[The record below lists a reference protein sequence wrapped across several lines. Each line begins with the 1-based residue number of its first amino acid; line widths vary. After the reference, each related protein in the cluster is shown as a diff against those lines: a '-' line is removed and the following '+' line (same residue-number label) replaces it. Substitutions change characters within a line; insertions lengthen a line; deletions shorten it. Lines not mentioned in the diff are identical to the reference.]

1 MKKQIKALTDFGIVD
16 VTTIGSKRDIS
27 GELWIV
33 ANRPVKY
40 MNAKEPLIIRKVLH
54 YSTGTNL
61 PIRGM
66 AHNSPAKDYLCEA
79 ENFLKRIPLD
89 AIKKEVAGFEIINPS

>member
-40 MNAKEPLIIRKVLH
+40 MNAKEPLMIRSVLH
-54 YSTGTNL
+54 YKTGTNL
-61 PIRGM
+61 PIKSM
-66 AHNSPAKDYLCEA
+66 PHNAPAKDYLSEA
-79 ENFLKRIPLD
+79 EYFLKSIPLET
-89 AIKKEVAGFEIINPS
+89 INKELSKFDVLNN